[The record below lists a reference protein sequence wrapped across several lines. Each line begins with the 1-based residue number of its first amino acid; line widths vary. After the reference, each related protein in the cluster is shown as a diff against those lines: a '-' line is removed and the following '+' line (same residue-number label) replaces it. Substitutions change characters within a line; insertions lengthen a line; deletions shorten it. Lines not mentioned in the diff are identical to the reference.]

1 MNVQLLGPISIT
13 QNGTTTGITANKV
26 RSLLATLALEA
37 GTAVSHGELADELWA
52 GNPLETTLNAL
63 QVTATRLRKALD
75 AAGGPSCGARL
86 LKAVPNGY
94 VLEVPAEYVDGNRF
108 LDLAAEGSA
117 ALKQC
122 PQRAV
127 RVLESSLSCWKGPA
141 LLDAGD
147 GLRCRG
153 AAALFEERRFAVLE
167 ELASARLAASRE
179 RDAIPELRRLVA
191 QYPLR
196 ERFSELLMVALYR
209 TGRQG
214 EALELFRSVG
224 RQLDER
230 LGVSPGHGLRE
241 CHARILAQDPGLRGP
256 SAILPG

>member
-1 MNVQLLGPISIT
+1 MDIRMLGPISVES
-13 QNGTTTGITANKV
+13 NGTRAEIGANKV
-26 RSLLATLALEA
+26 RALLATLALEA
-37 GTAVSHGELADELWA
+37 GTAVSHVELVDELWS
-52 GNPLETTLNAL
+52 GNPLEHTLNAL
-63 QVTATRLRKALD
+63 QVTVTRLRKVLD
-75 AAGGPSCGARL
+75 SVGGRSSGSGL
-86 LKAVPNGY
+86 LKAVRGGY
-94 VLEVPAEYVDGNRF
+94 VLAIPPECIDGNKF

-117 ALKQC
+117 ALKQR
-122 PQRAV
+122 PEWAART
-127 RVLESSLSCWKGPA
+127 LEASLEYWKGPA

-153 AAALFEERRFAVLE
+153 AAALFEERRFVVLE
-167 ELASARLAASRE
+167 ELASARLAARRE
-179 RDAIPELRRLVA
+179 TQAIPELRRLAA
-191 QYPLR
+191 QFPLR

-230 LGVSPGHGLRE
+230 LGVTPGHGLRE
-241 CHARILAQDPGLRGP
+241 CHARILAQDPALTGP